1 MTRSKMAQKLEE
13 KRKRRIRT
21 SFGNMRMAN
30 IVAAIDLGD
39 NKSVTTVLSPTGD
52 VADSFS
58 FTMNDEG
65 YSSFAQR
72 VPTNA
77 RVAFEATGMAYPVFR
92 ALKRLGYEDITVAH
106 PKDLVWIVKSKKK
119 NDRVDSLKIARLHMA
134 GMLPESHLLTKEEQ
148 ISRDLLIQRVKLGVE
163 INRIKN
169 SITSYLKR
177 EDVYQTLPKT
187 SSNFSDTR
195 RAAIKAFRFNDER
208 DLILGTMM
216 ARLEFLENQCIPLE
230 TEIRRI
236 ARESDD
242 VKLLMT
248 IPGIDFYLA
257 SLISS
262 YIGDINRFPSEA
274 HVASFFGIIPISRDS
289 AETKRRGR
297 MSKEGPAIGRW
308 ALSIMVDTV
317 TRYNKHM
324 KSYYSSVKK
333 RTGSGDL
340 AHVSTSR
347 KMLRMIDHMLRTRE
361 HWKWENPLLTE
372 RKMTNLGGA

>member
-1 MTRSKMAQKLEE
+1 
-13 KRKRRIRT
+13 
-21 SFGNMRMAN
+21 MAN
-30 IVAAIDLGD
+30 VVAAIDLGD
-39 NKSVTTVLSPTGD
+39 NKSVTTVLSPGGD

-92 ALKRLGYEDITVAH
+92 ALKLRGYDDITVAH

-119 NDRVDSLKIARLHMA
+119 NDRVDSLKIAKLHMA

-148 ISRDLLIQRVKLGVE
+148 ISRDLLIQRIKLGVE

-187 SSNFSDTR
+187 SSNFSDKR
-195 RAAIKAFRFNDER
+195 RLAIKAFRFNDER

-216 ARLEFLENQCIPLE
+216 DRLGFLENQCSPLE
-230 TEIRRI
+230 SEIRRI
-236 ARESDD
+236 ARESED

-257 SLISS
+257 SLLSS
-262 YIGDINRFPSEA
+262 YIGDINRFPSESQL
-274 HVASFFGIIPISRDS
+274 ASFFGIIPISRDS

-317 TRYNKHM
+317 TKYNKNM
-324 KSYYSSVKK
+324 KSYYNSVKM
-333 RTGSGDL
+333 RTGSGNL

-347 KMLRMIDHMLRTRE
+347 KILRMIDHMLRTRE

-372 RKMTNLGGA
+372 RKMSNLGGA

>member
-1 MTRSKMAQKLEE
+1 MAQKLGEN
-13 KRKRRIRT
+13 RKERIRT
-21 SFGNMRMAN
+21 SFGNTRMAN

-39 NKSVTTVLSPTGD
+39 SKSVTTVLSTSGD
-52 VADSFS
+52 VADSFT

-106 PKDLVWIVKSKKK
+106 PEDLVWIVKSKKK
-119 NDRVDSLKIARLHMA
+119 NDRVDSLKIAKLHMA

-163 INRIKN
+163 ISRIKN

-187 SSNFSDTR
+187 SSNFSDKR
-195 RAAIKAFRFNDER
+195 RLIIKEFRFKDER
-208 DLILGTMM
+208 DLILKTMM
-216 ARLEFLENQCIPLE
+216 DRLEFLENQCTPLE
-230 TEIRRI
+230 SEIKRI

-242 VKLLMT
+242 VRLLMT

-257 SLISS
+257 SLLSS

-274 HVASFFGIIPISRDS
+274 HLASFFGIIPISRDS

-317 TRYNKHM
+317 TRYNKYM
-324 KSYYSSVKK
+324 KSYYISVKK
-333 RTGSGDL
+333 RTGSGNL

-361 HWKWENPLLTE
+361 HWKWENQLLTE
-372 RKMTNLGGA
+372 RKMSNLGGA

>member
-1 MTRSKMAQKLEE
+1 MEE
-13 KRKRRIRT
+13 RRRRKRKGIRT
-21 SFGNMRMAN
+21 SFGNTSMAN

-39 NKSVTTVLSPTGD
+39 SKSVTTVLSPTGD

-58 FTMNDEG
+58 FTMDEAG
-65 YSSFAQR
+65 YSSFAER
-72 VPTNA
+72 VSPNA

-92 ALKRLGYEDITVAH
+92 ALKRLGFEDITVAH
-106 PKDLVWIVKSKKK
+106 PKDLAWIVKSKKK
-119 NDRVDSLKIARLHMA
+119 NDRVDSLKIAKLHMA
-134 GMLPESHLLTKEEQ
+134 GMLPESHLLSKQEQ
-148 ISRDLLIQRVKLGVE
+148 ISRDLLIQRVRLGVE

-187 SSNFSDTR
+187 SSNFSDKR
-195 RAAIKAFRFNDER
+195 RAAIEALRFNDER
-208 DLILGTMM
+208 DLILRTMM
-216 ARLEFLENQCIPLE
+216 ERLGFLENQCIPLE
-230 TEIRRI
+230 SEIRRI

-257 SLISS
+257 SLLSS

-274 HVASFFGIIPISRDS
+274 HLASFLGLIPISRDS
-289 AETKRRGR
+289 ADTKRRGR
-297 MSKEGPAIGRW
+297 MSKERPAVGRW
-308 ALSIMVDTV
+308 TLSIMVDTV

-324 KSYYSSVKK
+324 KSYYNSVKK
-333 RTGSGDL
+333 RTGSGNL

-347 KMLRMIDHMLRTRE
+347 KLLRMIDHMLRTRE